1 MAFHTQ
7 LPIYQDMTRK
17 LETKGYC
24 YIDVEV
30 RIMTAKAVLVNDGKR
45 DAWLPYSQIEDG
57 LETLEVGKHV
67 TLLVPEWLATE
78 KGLV

>member
-1 MAFHTQ
+1 
-7 LPIYQDMTRK
+7 MTRK
-17 LETKGYC
+17 LETEGYC

-30 RIMTAKAVLVNDGKR
+30 EVRHMTAKAALVHDGSR
-45 DAWLPYSQIEDG
+45 EAWLPYSQIEDG

>member
-1 MAFHTQ
+1 
-7 LPIYQDMTRK
+7 MTRK

-24 YIDVEV
+24 YVDVEV
-30 RIMTAKAVLVNDGKR
+30 RIMTAKAALVNDGKR

-67 TLLVPEWLATE
+67 TLMIPEWLATE